1 MIQLPEKFLAT
12 VPLPED
18 EKLKLVESLN
28 EVPPVSIR
36 INPKKF
42 SHALSLEKVKW
53 CNDGYYLPQRPI
65 FTFDPIFHSG
75 AYYVQEAS
83 SMIIG
88 EIVKEISKEHSIKV
102 ALDLCASP
110 GGKTTHLLSN
120 LPEDSFLISN
130 EIVSARL
137 GALDENISKWG
148 NNNVAITCN
157 DPAHFTQLENLF
169 DLILVDA
176 PCSGEGM
183 FRKEEAALTEWSE
196 KNVEHCSIRQKKIIS
211 DILPSLKPGG
221 FLIYSTCTY
230 NEKENEENIRFL
242 IDNFDLE
249 PVILSSEERSVSKD
263 LTRNQKPETQNGLRF
278 YPHTHKGEGF
288 FVSVLR
294 KQEKHFRPF
303 HSFKLSTKTTNG
315 EYKNYLLDYS
325 TKKFTF
331 FQDKDQIKFFPTEHF
346 ALLETLKNFLR
357 FKKTGTILGTPMGK
371 DIVPD
376 HELILSYHL
385 DKNAF
390 PKTELSYEESIQ
402 FLSKEVPN
410 ISPDHKGW
418 GFFTYQDFP
427 LGWYKSVPGRI
438 NNYFPKDLKIRKKY
452 DPSMKFSLLSL

>member
-1 MIQLPEKFLAT
+1 VIKLPEKFLKT
-12 VPLPED
+12 VPLPEE
-18 EKLKLVESLN
+18 EKLKLVAALN

-42 SHALSLEKVKW
+42 SHSLFLEKVKW
-53 CNDGYYLPQRPI
+53 CNEGYYLPQRPI
-65 FTFDPIFHSG
+65 FTFDPVFHSG

-88 EIVKEISKEHSIKV
+88 EIVKEISENNSIKV

-157 DPAHFTQLENLF
+157 DPAHFSKLENLF

-196 KNVEHCSIRQKKIIS
+196 KNVVNCSIRQRKIVS

-230 NEKENEENIRFL
+230 NEKENEENIEFL
-242 IDNFDLE
+242 KNEFDLDLIE
-249 PVILSSEERSVSKD
+249 VNAILEATKNEIRKTKS
-263 LTRNQKPETQNGLRF
+263 GFRF
-278 YPHTHKGEGF
+278 FPHTH
-288 FVSVLR
+288 
-294 KQEKHFRPF
+294 
-303 HSFKLSTKTTNG
+303 
-315 EYKNYLLDYS
+315 
-325 TKKFTF
+325 
-331 FQDKDQIKFFPTEHF
+331 
-346 ALLETLKNFLR
+346 
-357 FKKTGTILGTPMGK
+357 
-371 DIVPD
+371 
-376 HELILSYHL
+376 
-385 DKNAF
+385 
-390 PKTELSYEESIQ
+390 
-402 FLSKEVPN
+402 
-410 ISPDHKGW
+410 
-418 GFFTYQDFP
+418 
-427 LGWYKSVPGRI
+427 
-438 NNYFPKDLKIRKKY
+438 
-452 DPSMKFSLLSL
+452 

>member
-1 MIQLPEKFLAT
+1 
-12 VPLPED
+12 
-18 EKLKLVESLN
+18 
-28 EVPPVSIR
+28 
-36 INPKKF
+36 
-42 SHALSLEKVKW
+42 LEKVKW
-53 CNDGYYLPQRPI
+53 CNEGYYLPQRPI
-65 FTFDPIFHSG
+65 FTFDPVFHSG

-88 EIVKEISKEHSIKV
+88 EIVKEISENNSIKV

-157 DPAHFTQLENLF
+157 DPAHFSKLENLF

-196 KNVEHCSIRQKKIIS
+196 KNGVNCSIRQRKIVS

-230 NEKENEENIRFL
+230 NEKENEENIEFL
-242 IDNFDLE
+242 KNEFDLDLIE
-249 PVILSSEERSVSKD
+249 VNAILEATKNEKRKTKS
-263 LTRNQKPETQNGLRF
+263 GFRF
-278 YPHTHKGEGF
+278 FPHTHKGEGF
-288 FVSVLR
+288 FVSVLQ
-294 KQEKHFRPF
+294 KKEKHFKPF
-303 HSFKLSTKTTNG
+303 HNFKLSTKTTSG
-315 EYKNYLLDYS
+315 DYKNYLLDFS

-331 FQDKDQIKFFPTEHF
+331 FQEKDQIRFFPTEHF
-346 ALLETLKNFLR
+346 ALLETLKKTLR
-357 FKKTGTILGTPMGK
+357 FHKTGTIIGTPMGK
-371 DIVPD
+371 DFIPD
-376 HELILSYHL
+376 HELILSNHF
-385 DKNAF
+385 DKNSF
-390 PKTELSYEESIQ
+390 PKTELSYEQAIQ

-410 ISPDHKGW
+410 ITPDHKGW
-418 GFFTYQDFP
+418 GYFTYQDFP
-427 LGWYKSVPGRI
+427 LGWYKSIPGRI

-452 DPSMKFSLLSL
+452 EPSMKFSLHSL

>member
-1 MIQLPEKFLAT
+1 MIQLPEKFLAS
-12 VPLPED
+12 VPLPEE
-18 EKLKLVESLN
+18 EKSKLVEALN
-28 EVPPVSIR
+28 ETPPVSIR

-42 SHALSLEKVKW
+42 SHSLLLEKVKW
-53 CNDGYYLPQRPI
+53 CSEGYYLPQRPI

-83 SMIIG
+83 SMFIG
-88 EIVKEISKEHSIKV
+88 EIVKEICKENSIKM

-157 DPAHFTQLENLF
+157 DPSHFSQLENLF

-183 FRKEEAALTEWSE
+183 FRKEEAALAEWSE

-211 DILPSLKPGG
+211 DILPTLQPGG

-230 NEKENEENIRFL
+230 NEKENEENIKFL

-249 PVILSSEERSVSKD
+249 PFFSSPFQGEVS
-263 LTRNQKPETQNGLRF
+263 RLRDGGVEGSKRF
-278 YPHTHKGEGF
+278 FPHTHKGEGF

-294 KQEKHFRPF
+294 KPEKHFRPF

-331 FQDKDQIKFFPTEHF
+331 FQEKDQIKFFPTEHF

-371 DIVPD
+371 DMVPD
-376 HELILSYHL
+376 HELILSNHL

-390 PKTELSYEESIQ
+390 PKTELSYEEAIQ

-410 ISPDHKGW
+410 VTPNHKGW
-418 GFFTYQDFP
+418 GYFTYHDFP

-452 DPSMKFSLLSL
+452 EPSMKFSLLSL

>member
-1 MIQLPEKFLAT
+1 MIQLPNKFLAT
-12 VPLPED
+12 VPLPEE
-18 EKLKLVESLN
+18 EKLKLVEALN
-28 EVPPVSIR
+28 ENPPVSIR

-42 SHALSLEKVKW
+42 SHSLSLEKVKW
-53 CNDGYYLPQRPI
+53 CKDGFYLPQRPV

-83 SMIIG
+83 SMFIG
-88 EIVKEISKEHSIKV
+88 EIVKEICKENSIKM

-120 LPEDSFLISN
+120 LPEDAFLISN

-157 DPAHFTQLENLF
+157 DPSHFSQLENLF

-183 FRKEEAALTEWSE
+183 FRKEEAALAEWSE

-211 DILPSLKPGG
+211 DILPTLQPGG

-230 NEKENEENIRFL
+230 NEKENEENIKFL

-249 PVILSSEERSVSKD
+249 PFFPPPFQGEVPRLRDGGVEGSK
-263 LTRNQKPETQNGLRF
+263 RF
-278 YPHTHKGEGF
+278 FPHTHKGEGF

-294 KQEKHFRPF
+294 KPEKHFRPF

-315 EYKNYLLDYS
+315 DYKNYLLDYS
-325 TKKFTF
+325 TKKFSSF
-331 FQDKDQIKFFPTEHF
+331 
-346 ALLETLKNFLR
+346 
-357 FKKTGTILGTPMGK
+357 
-371 DIVPD
+371 
-376 HELILSYHL
+376 
-385 DKNAF
+385 
-390 PKTELSYEESIQ
+390 
-402 FLSKEVPN
+402 
-410 ISPDHKGW
+410 
-418 GFFTYQDFP
+418 
-427 LGWYKSVPGRI
+427 
-438 NNYFPKDLKIRKKY
+438 
-452 DPSMKFSLLSL
+452 

>member
-1 MIQLPEKFLAT
+1 MIQLPDKFLKT
-12 VPLPED
+12 VPLSEE
-18 EKLKLVESLN
+18 EKLKLVEALD

-53 CNDGYYLPQRPI
+53 CDDGYYLPQRPV
-65 FTFDPIFHSG
+65 FTFDPVFHSG
-75 AYYVQEAS
+75 GYYVQEAS

-88 EIVKEISKEHSIKV
+88 EIVKEISENNSIKV

-120 LPEDSFLISN
+120 LPEDAFLISN

-148 NNNVAITCN
+148 NCNAAITCN
-157 DPAHFTQLENLF
+157 DPAHFSKLENLF

-196 KNVEHCSIRQKKIIS
+196 KNVEHCSIRQRKIVS

-230 NEKENEENIRFL
+230 NEKENEENIEFL
-242 IDNFDLE
+242 KNEFDLDF
-249 PVILSSEERSVSKD
+249 VILSEVEGSK
-263 LTRNQKPETQNGLRF
+263 RF
-278 YPHTHKGEGF
+278 FPYTHKGEGF
-288 FVSVLR
+288 FVSVLQ
-294 KQEKHFRPF
+294 KKEKHFKPF
-303 HSFKLSTKTTNG
+303 HNFKLSTKTTSG
-315 EYKNYLLDYS
+315 DYKNYLLDFS

-331 FQDKDQIKFFPTEHF
+331 FQEKDQIRFFPTEHF
-346 ALLETLKNFLR
+346 ALLETLKKTLR
-357 FKKTGTILGTPMGK
+357 FHKTGTIIGTPMGK
-371 DIVPD
+371 DFIPD
-376 HELILSYHL
+376 HELVLSNHF
-385 DKNAF
+385 DKNSF
-390 PKTELSYEESIQ
+390 PKTELTYEQAIQ

-410 ISPDHKGW
+410 ITPDHKGW
-418 GFFTYQDFP
+418 GYFTYQNFP
-427 LGWYKSVPGRI
+427 LGWYKSIPGRI

-452 DPSMKFSLLSL
+452 ESSMKFSLLSL

>member
-1 MIQLPEKFLAT
+1 MIQLPEKFLTT
-12 VPLPED
+12 VPLPEE
-18 EKLKLVESLN
+18 EKFKLVEALN
-28 EVPPVSIR
+28 EVPPVSVR

-42 SHALSLEKVKW
+42 SHSLALEKVKW

-88 EIVKEISKEHSIKV
+88 EIVKEISEKYSIKV

-120 LPEDSFLISN
+120 LPEDALLISN

-157 DPAHFTQLENLF
+157 DPSQFSKLENLF

-196 KNVEHCSIRQKKIIS
+196 KNVEHCSIRQRKIVS
-211 DILPSLKPGG
+211 DFLPALKPGG

-230 NEKENEENIRFL
+230 NEKENEENVKFL
-242 IDNFDLE
+242 IDDFDLVMVNNE
-249 PVILSSEERSVSKD
+249 FRDNLSFISEIRNSKF
-263 LTRNQKPETQNGLRF
+263 EIGFRF

-288 FVSVLR
+288 FVSVLQ
-294 KQEKHFRPF
+294 KKENHFRPF
-303 HSFKLSTKTTNG
+303 HNFKLSTKTTNG
-315 EYKNYLLDYS
+315 DYKNYLLDYS
-325 TKKFTF
+325 TKIFTF
-331 FQDKDQIKFFPTEHF
+331 FQEKDQIRFFPTEHF

-357 FKKTGTILGTPMGK
+357 FKKTGTIIGTPMGK
-371 DIVPD
+371 DFIPD
-376 HELILSYHL
+376 HELILSNHF

-390 PKTELSYEESIQ
+390 PKTELSYEQAIQ
-402 FLSKEVPN
+402 FLSKEVPAVT
-410 ISPDHKGW
+410 PEHKGW
-418 GFFTYQDFP
+418 GYFSYQNFP

-452 DPSMKFSLLSL
+452 ESSMKFSLLYL